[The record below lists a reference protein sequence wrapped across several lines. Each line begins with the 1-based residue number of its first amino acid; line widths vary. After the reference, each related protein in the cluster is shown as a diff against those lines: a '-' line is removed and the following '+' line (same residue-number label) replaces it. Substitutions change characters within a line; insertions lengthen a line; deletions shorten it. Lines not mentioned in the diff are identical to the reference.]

1 MAIYITGDAH
11 GERSRIAY
19 LDSRLKKGDYIIVCG
34 DFGYVY
40 NDDVPER
47 HFLDDIEA
55 RDYTILFVDGN
66 HENFP
71 AIYKYPEEEWCGG
84 RIHRIR
90 RNIIHL
96 QRGQVFEIEGY
107 TFFTFG
113 GGYSIDKESRLEGLS
128 WWKEELPA
136 QEEYDEGNRNLDR
149 YNRKVDFILTHTLNI
164 ESIKVLSAMDRNGKL
179 KPYGTDEEALNFYL
193 EDIRKSV
200 NYRHWYFGHFHRD
213 KSIGYTRQTA
223 LWFDIIKIG
232 EEDND
237 D

>member
-1 MAIYITGDAH
+1 MAIYITGDTH

-19 LDSRLKKGDYIIVCG
+19 LDNQLKAGDYIIVCG
-34 DFGYVY
+34 DFGYVFE
-40 NDDVPER
+40 DDVYER

-55 RDYTILFVDGN
+55 REYTILFVDGN

-71 AIYKYPEEEWCGG
+71 AIYQYPEEEWCGG

-90 RNIIHL
+90 KNIIHL

-113 GGYSIDKESRLEGLS
+113 GGYSIDKASRIEGLS
-128 WWKEELPA
+128 WWKEELPTMA
-136 QEEYDEGNRNLDR
+136 EYDEGNRNLDR
-149 YNRKVDFILTHTLNI
+149 HNRKVDFIITHTLNN
-164 ESIKVLSAMDRNGKL
+164 ESIKVLSGMDRSGEI
-179 KPYGTDEEALNFYL
+179 KPYFTDEAFFNSYL
-193 EDIRKSV
+193 EDIRKTTS
-200 NYRHWYFGHFHRD
+200 YKKWYFGHFHRD
-213 KSIGYTRQTA
+213 MSIKYTKQRA